1 MRRTTVLGAATA
13 AALAAG
19 SLAVTGVLGSSHRE
33 APKILADPTADNT
46 DVYAFTA
53 PDAPKSLTVV
63 ANWIPMEEPAGGP
76 YFGKLD
82 PRARYYVKIDNTG
95 DGREDVAYRW
105 KFKQRFRNPESFLD
119 AAPTVDSVDDPDINF
134 VQTYDL
140 YKETYGKGRQPLDAA
155 DRPRRAG
162 RAGQHRAEDG
172 PGLRQ
177 GGRGRDPRAPGR
189 RQDVRRAGR
198 RPVLRRPQHR
208 LRRAE
213 HRQAGASEHR
223 PGQPGRRQGRR
234 RGLQHARVRAA
245 GARVRGHARRQVRRG
260 REGRQ
265 RRRRRVGDAP
275 SAGACSV
282 RREQGT
288 TAARWVQVSRLGNP
302 LINEVV
308 IPIGQKDKFNRT
320 SPANDAKNFGKYAL
334 NPELARLLNALFK
347 LGVKETNRTD
357 IVQALLTGVPGL
369 TQIGDKPAAADT
381 LKLNLGVPPSAQPE
395 PLRRPRGRPRRLPE
409 RPPAHRRR
417 DGHRAARDRRAPCSR
432 RPGRQADPAR
442 RRRRPERQAVP
453 VERSRTSRCPATG
466 SPACR
471 RSGSSRRTPRSRS
484 RRPEPRIVGAAAQ
497 DAPAHPP
504 PLCTP

>member
-1 MRRTTVLGAATA
+1 MRRSTVLGAATA
-13 AALAAG
+13 AALAAS

-53 PDAPKSLTVV
+53 PDAPHSLTVV

-140 YKETYGKGRQPLDAA
+140 YRETYGGKGHRRSTKRIAHDVPVAPANTGPKTVPDYAKVSAGAVKALPGGGKTFVGPADDPFFLDLNTVF
-155 DRPRRAG
+155 DGLNIDKPGRPNV
-162 RAGQHRAEDG
+162 
-172 PGLRQ
+172 GLGNQ
-177 GGRGRDPRAPGR
+177 GGGKD
-189 RQDVRRAGR
+189 DVSGYNTHAF
-198 RPVLRRPQHR
+198 VLQVPESHVTRN
-208 LRRAE
+208 
-213 HRQAGASEHR
+213 GASVADAKSGNAVVGVWASTE
-223 PGQPGRRQGRR
+223 
-234 RGLQHARVRAA
+234 
-245 GARVRGHARRQVRRG
+245 
-260 REGRQ
+260 
-265 RRRRRVGDAP
+265 RRRV
-275 SAGACSV
+275 SV
-282 RREQGT
+282 RPGKHHGS
-288 TAARWVQVSRLGNP
+288 RWVQVSRLGNP

-320 SPANDAKNFGKYAL
+320 SPANDAANFGRYAL
-334 NPELARLLNALFK
+334 NPELARLLNGLFK

-381 LKLNLGVPPSAQPE
+381 LKLNLGVPPSATPNRFGVLANDLAGF
-395 PLRRPRGRPRRLPE
+395 PNGRRLTDDVTDIELRVIAGALLKPAQGGKQIPLGDGVDQNDKPFRSSFPYVALPGDGFTGLPPKRIE
-409 RPPAHRRR
+409 PGHAPVPQPPA
-417 DGHRAARDRRAPCSR
+417 
-432 RPGRQADPAR
+432 
-442 RRRRPERQAVP
+442 
-453 VERSRTSRCPATG
+453 
-466 SPACR
+466 
-471 RSGSSRRTPRSRS
+471 
-484 RRPEPRIVGAAAQ
+484 
-497 DAPAHPP
+497 
-504 PLCTP
+504 